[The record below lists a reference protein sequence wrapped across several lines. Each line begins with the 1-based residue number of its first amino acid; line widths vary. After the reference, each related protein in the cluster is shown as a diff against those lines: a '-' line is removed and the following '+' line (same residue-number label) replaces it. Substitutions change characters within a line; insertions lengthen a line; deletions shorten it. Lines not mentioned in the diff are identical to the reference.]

1 MPKSITAK
9 IVECR
14 TPGGLSTRMERWYY
28 DNVRNALLEIMP
40 DPGVHAEVFELHR
53 RVYEALDVVT
63 RDSIDSLSWL
73 VAWVSLDLQQ
83 EGVLSRDAGF
93 ITRVS

>member
-14 TPGGLSTRMERWYY
+14 TPRGRTLRMERWYY
-28 DNVRNALLEIMP
+28 DNVRNALLEILP
-40 DPGVHAEVFELHR
+40 EPGVHAEVFELQK
-53 RVYEALDVVT
+53 RVYQALDVVT
-63 RDSIDSLSWL
+63 RDSLDSLSWL

-93 ITRVS
+93 ITRVA